1 VNGQEGDI
9 YEAVSAAV
17 AYGGANEQISYDDLR
32 STLQEVLLDSVP
44 QKHEVTR
51 AIQQMCRIAR
61 TMQLNNALQRDS
73 DANPDDEDETDRATL
88 LDVQ

>member
-1 VNGQEGDI
+1 
-9 YEAVSAAV
+9 
-17 AYGGANEQISYDDLR
+17 
-32 STLQEVLLDSVP
+32 VLLDSVP

-61 TMQLNNALQRDS
+61 TMQLNNALQWDS